1 MHLSERPDI
10 SAITTSEPE
19 ARNLSALMPELILSA
34 RQIAQTLA
42 HGQHGRKRA
51 GPGESFWQFRPYQ
64 NFEPMTAIDWRRS
77 ASTDQLFVREKEW
90 DTAHTFWLWIDLS
103 PSMWFQSK
111 LASVTKAERAI
122 VLGLALAELLVRSGE
137 RVGVLGLMRPRTN
150 QDIVPRIAER
160 LIYGQTH
167 EELKTGFPKN
177 ENISRYS
184 EVILIS
190 DFLDEL
196 AHLTEGLQQIGGHQ
210 VGGTVVQVIDP
221 AEESFPFSGRVEF
234 KDMQQNERV
243 LIENAGELRERYK
256 EAFQKR
262 KAELGSVCRRLN
274 WGHLIHHT
282 DRSARAGLLNIHG
295 FLSSHYYSTGAMT
308 HDATSSTSLITAS
321 DPSLVSSDDKADM
334 PPFDE
339 PISEPIIEPV
349 KGETI

>member
-1 MHLSERPDI
+1 MSFETDI
-10 SAITTSEPE
+10 SAISASEPE
-19 ARNLSALMPELILSA
+19 ARNLSALMPDLILSA

-42 HGQHGRKRA
+42 HGRHGRKRA

-64 NFEPMTAIDWRRS
+64 NFESMTAIDWRRS

-103 PSMWFQSK
+103 PSMWFRSK
-111 LASVTKAERAI
+111 LSSVTKAERAI

-150 QDIVPRIAER
+150 QDIAARIAER
-160 LIYGQTH
+160 LIYSQTH
-167 EELKTGFPKN
+167 EELSNGFPQN
-177 ENISRYS
+177 EEISRYS

-196 AHLTEGLQQIGGHQ
+196 VHLTKGLQKIGGHQ
-210 VGGTVVQVIDP
+210 VGGTAVQIIDP

-234 KDMQQNERV
+234 KDVQRRERV

-262 KAELGSVCRRLN
+262 KADLASVCRRLN

-282 DRSARAGLLNIHG
+282 DRSARSGLLNIHG

-308 HDATSSTSLITAS
+308 HGPTVDSSLVVPS
-321 DPSLVSSDDKADM
+321 DPSLQSSDDAT
-334 PPFDE
+334 DE
-339 PISEPIIEPV
+339 PM
-349 KGETI
+349 KGKTV

>member
-1 MHLSERPDI
+1 MSKIADI
-10 SAITTSEPE
+10 SAIAASEPT
-19 ARNLSALMPELILSA
+19 ARNLSALMPDLILSA

-42 HGQHGRKRA
+42 HGRHGRKRA

-64 NFEPMTAIDWRRS
+64 NFESMTAIDWRRS

-103 PSMWFQSK
+103 PSMWFKSK
-111 LASVTKAERAI
+111 LSNITKAERAI
-122 VLGLALAELLVRSGE
+122 VLGLALAEMLVRSGE

-177 ENISRYS
+177 EDISRYS

-196 AHLTEGLQQIGGHQ
+196 THLTSGLQKIGGHQ
-210 VGGTVVQVIDP
+210 VGGTAVQIIDP

-234 KDMQQNERV
+234 KDVQSQEQV
-243 LIENAGELRERYK
+243 LIENAGDLRIRYK

-262 KAELGSVCRRLN
+262 KSDLAGVCRRLN

-282 DRSARAGLLNIHG
+282 DRSARSGLLNIHG

-308 HDATSSTSLITAS
+308 HDAVVDSSLIVPD
-321 DPSLVSSDDKADM
+321 DPSLVSSDDKNDKT
-334 PPFDE
+334 FDE
-339 PISEPIIEPV
+339 TFDEPV
-349 KGETI
+349 KGEPA

>member
-1 MHLSERPDI
+1 MPD
-10 SAITTSEPE
+10 
-19 ARNLSALMPELILSA
+19 LILSA

-42 HGQHGRKRA
+42 HGRHGRKRA

-64 NFEPMTAIDWRRS
+64 NFESMTAIDWRRS

-103 PSMWFQSK
+103 PSMWFKSK
-111 LASVTKAERAI
+111 LSNVTKAERAI
-122 VLGLALAELLVRSGE
+122 VLGLALAEMLVRSGE

-160 LIYGQTH
+160 LIYSQTH

-177 ENISRYS
+177 EDISRYS

-196 AHLTEGLQQIGGHQ
+196 VNLTTGLQKIGGHQ
-210 VGGTVVQVIDP
+210 VGGTAVQIIDP

-234 KDMQQNERV
+234 KDVQNQERV
-243 LIENAGELRERYK
+243 MIENASDLRARYK

-262 KAELGSVCRRLN
+262 KSDLAGVCRRLN

-282 DRSARAGLLNIHG
+282 DRSARSGLLNIHG

-308 HDATSSTSLITAS
+308 HDAVVDSSLIVPS
-321 DPSLVSSDDKADM
+321 DPSLVSSDEKDDELIDKA
-334 PPFDE
+334 
-339 PISEPIIEPV
+339 V
-349 KGETI
+349 KGESA

>member
-1 MHLSERPDI
+1 MSKIADI
-10 SAITTSEPE
+10 SAIAASEPT
-19 ARNLSALMPELILSA
+19 ARNLSALMPDLILSA

-42 HGQHGRKRA
+42 HGRHGRKRA

-64 NFEPMTAIDWRRS
+64 NFESMTSIDWRRS

-103 PSMWFQSK
+103 PSMWFKSK
-111 LASVTKAERAI
+111 LSNVTKAERAI
-122 VLGLALAELLVRSGE
+122 VLGLALAEMLVRSGE

-160 LIYGQTH
+160 LIYSQTH
-167 EELKTGFPKN
+167 EELKTGLPKN
-177 ENISRYS
+177 EDISRYS

-196 AHLTEGLQQIGGHQ
+196 ENLTSGLQKIGGHQ
-210 VGGTVVQVIDP
+210 VGGTAVQIIDP

-234 KDMQQNERV
+234 KDVQSQERV
-243 LIENAGELRERYK
+243 LIENAGDLRLRYK

-262 KAELGSVCRRLN
+262 KSDLAGVCRRLN

-282 DRSARAGLLNIHG
+282 DRSARSGLLNIHG

-308 HDATSSTSLITAS
+308 HDAVVDSSLIVPN
-321 DPSLVSSDDKADM
+321 DPSLVSSDDKNDKT
-334 PPFDE
+334 FDK
-339 PISEPIIEPV
+339 PV
-349 KGETI
+349 KGETA

>member
-1 MHLSERPDI
+1 LSKIADI
-10 SAITTSEPE
+10 SAITASEPT
-19 ARNLSALMPELILSA
+19 ARNLSALMPDLILSA

-42 HGQHGRKRA
+42 HGRHGRKRA

-64 NFEPMTAIDWRRS
+64 NFESMTAIDWRRS

-103 PSMWFQSK
+103 PSMWFKSK
-111 LASVTKAERAI
+111 LSNVTKAERAI
-122 VLGLALAELLVRSGE
+122 VLGLALAEMLVRSGE

-160 LIYGQTH
+160 LIYSQTH

-177 ENISRYS
+177 EDISRYS

-196 AHLTEGLQQIGGHQ
+196 VNLTTGLQKIGGHQ
-210 VGGTVVQVIDP
+210 VGGTAVQIIDP

-234 KDMQQNERV
+234 KDVQNQERV
-243 LIENAGELRERYK
+243 MIENASDLRARYK

-262 KAELGSVCRRLN
+262 KSDLAGVCRRLN

-282 DRSARAGLLNIHG
+282 DRSARSGLLNIHG

-308 HDATSSTSLITAS
+308 HDAVVDSSLIVPS
-321 DPSLVSSDDKADM
+321 DPSLVSSDEKDDELIDKA
-334 PPFDE
+334 
-339 PISEPIIEPV
+339 V
-349 KGETI
+349 KGESA

>member
-1 MHLSERPDI
+1 MSKIADI
-10 SAITTSEPE
+10 SAITASEPT
-19 ARNLSALMPELILSA
+19 ARNLSALMPDLILSA

-42 HGQHGRKRA
+42 HGRHGRKRA

-64 NFEPMTAIDWRRS
+64 NFESMTAIDWRRS

-90 DTAHTFWLWIDLS
+90 DTAHTFWLWIDLA
-103 PSMWFQSK
+103 PSMWYKSK
-111 LASVTKAERAI
+111 LSNVTKAERAI
-122 VLGLALAELLVRSGE
+122 VLGLALAEMLVRSGE

-160 LIYGQTH
+160 LIYSQTH
-167 EELKTGFPKN
+167 EELKNSFPKN

-196 AHLTEGLQQIGGHQ
+196 ENLTNGLQKIGGHQ
-210 VGGTVVQVIDP
+210 VGGTVVQIIDP

-234 KDMQQNERV
+234 KDVQHQERV
-243 LIENAGELRERYK
+243 LIENAGDLRDRYK
-256 EAFQKR
+256 EAFKKR
-262 KAELGSVCRRLN
+262 KADLAGVCRRLN

-282 DRSARAGLLNIHG
+282 DRSARSGLLNIHG

-308 HDATSSTSLITAS
+308 HDAVVDSSLIVPS
-321 DPSLVSSDDKADM
+321 DPSLVSSEDKNDKPIDKA
-334 PPFDE
+334 FD
-339 PISEPIIEPV
+339 EPV
-349 KGETI
+349 KGETV